1 MKHYFMKSGRGYN
14 TAGAK
19 LPWFAKGE
27 DCLEEFIPAISRCQE
42 ALPKNKQKNPSQK
55 ELVLTVVVSVGVFY
69 LRNPEGKTFA
79 SGPLG
84 LQMSH
89 SNREMAT
96 CSKHT

>member
-42 ALPKNKQKNPSQK
+42 ALPKNKQ
-55 ELVLTVVVSVGVFY
+55 
-69 LRNPEGKTFA
+69 
-79 SGPLG
+79 
-84 LQMSH
+84 
-89 SNREMAT
+89 
-96 CSKHT
+96 